1 MEMPCV
7 YIFCGP
13 QDHMDL
19 LEQLLDVSNNPAI
32 QGEDDA
38 DTRSKQRTSKR
49 KKASVN
55 RGSKLY

>member
-1 MEMPCV
+1 MFTFFV
-7 YIFCGP
+7 
-13 QDHMDL
+13 DL